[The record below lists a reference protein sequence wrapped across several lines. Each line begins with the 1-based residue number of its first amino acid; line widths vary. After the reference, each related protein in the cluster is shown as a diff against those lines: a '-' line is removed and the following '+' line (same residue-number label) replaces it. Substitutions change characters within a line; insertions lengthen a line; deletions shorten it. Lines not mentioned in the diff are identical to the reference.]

1 LQLYRRSRNQ
11 RVLQEA
17 ETLAARCGAILGVGE
32 EEDEWDGM
40 DALLTIQST
49 FG

>member
-1 LQLYRRSRNQ
+1 
-11 RVLQEA
+11 VLQEA

-49 FG
+49 SPTGGQLLSFLI